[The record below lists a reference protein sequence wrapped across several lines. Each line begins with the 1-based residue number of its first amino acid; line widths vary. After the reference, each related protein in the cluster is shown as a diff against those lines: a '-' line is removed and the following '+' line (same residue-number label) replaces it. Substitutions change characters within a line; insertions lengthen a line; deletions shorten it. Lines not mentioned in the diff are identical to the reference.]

1 MMIPRSLVYVV
12 LAVAVGYILV
22 SAVPQQVAMYATP
35 QSPMLGSGGEKMSSI
50 TSSRGD
56 NVTTSPDSGNRTA
69 DAAQAASEAK
79 SFTVQGMPSEP
90 SFIERSQL
98 PELIKWWTLDILVA
112 LIIYWVARQRL
123 S

>member
-1 MMIPRSLVYVV
+1 MTQKSLVYVV

-22 SAVPQQVAMYATP
+22 SAIPQQVAMYATP
-35 QSPMLGSGGEKMSSI
+35 QSPMLGRGGVEVSSSGI
-50 TSSRGD
+50 TVGKD
-56 NVTTSPDSGNRTA
+56 NVTITPDTGSA

-79 SFTVQGMPSEP
+79 SLTVQGMPSES
-90 SFIERSQL
+90 SFVELSQL

-112 LIIYWVARQRL
+112 LVIYWVARQRL